1 MGKNK
6 VLLPKSSVPSKSPIA
21 SAMTFGELY
30 VNYASGTNEA
40 FLATKKYDGTIAKFH
55 EGGEANVKSDWSQFN
70 SFDNSFISNKTHYAC
85 WSNDIQFTGEFFN
98 EAIVVFVDKN
108 FTVIRFSPSTKFIE
122 MFGEDIDDNYWL
134 LSILSKTVRIVINEF
149 IILDKEK
156 CIGPEQ
162 WLSLSAAETPD
173 TFNYGNFKIVEKSFY
188 PVEVLPPDYNVD
200 ETWCIYKP
208 LLEDTCY
215 LVTETSL
222 NVAINDTVDIEASGY
237 VPTHVRQQLPD
248 EFLNYN
254 KIDTRYSNYFN
265 KLNSIESGAQV
276 NGNTFKTIKTVN
288 NLFNTATI
296 SAANSADTFAI
307 SAGTNITL
315 SLSNNAQGILIS
327 STNTIPGTL
336 DTQSR
341 YPLDPAVEDLKDI
354 IYLHEVSKT
363 GDYRSLH
370 HSPTIGDG
378 VLSIQ
383 TGQTPSFGSFNAN
396 QTGNSN
402 IILHKVVATGNISDL
417 NNDAGYIKPINLEAG
432 QNIGISLNDN
442 QITISASCGNV
453 IIRKFTNFSN

>member
-55 EGGEANVKSDWSQFN
+55 EGGEANVKSDWNQFN

-85 WSNDIQFTGEFFN
+85 WSKEIQDTSSFFN
-98 EAIVVFVDKN
+98 DAIVTFIDKKS
-108 FTVIRFSPSTKFIE
+108 TTIQFSPSTKFIT
-122 MFGEDIDDNYWL
+122 MFGEDIDDDYWL
-134 LSILSKTVRIVINEF
+134 LSILSKMVRISINNV

-156 CIGPEQ
+156 GIGPEQ
-162 WLSLSAAETPD
+162 WLSLYDQTPD
-173 TFNYGNFKIVEKSFY
+173 TLNYGNFKIVEALY
-188 PVEVLPPDYNVD
+188 GNVLPPDYNVD
-200 ETWCIYKP
+200 ETWCIYTSS
-208 LLEDTCY
+208 LFSGYFLATEANLNLQLNE
-215 LVTETSL
+215 LVQ
-222 NVAINDTVDIEASGY
+222 IDASGY
-237 VPTHVRQQLPD
+237 VPTHVTQLPD
-248 EFLNYN
+248 EFLNYK
-254 KIDTRYSNYFN
+254 KIETRYVNYFN

-276 NGNTFKTIKTVN
+276 NGNAFKTIKTVD
-288 NLFNTATI
+288 NLLTTATT
-296 SAANSADTFAI
+296 SAANSADTFTI

-315 SLSNNAQGILIS
+315 SLSNNAKGILIS

-336 DTQSR
+336 DTKSKDS
-341 YPLDPAVEDLKDI
+341 LDPAIENLTDS

-363 GDYRSLH
+363 GDYRALNH
-370 HSPTIGDG
+370 LPTIGDG

-383 TGQTPSFGSFNAN
+383 TGQTPSLGSFSAN

-417 NNDAGYIKPINLEAG
+417 NNDAGYITPINLEAG

-453 IIRKFTNFSN
+453 MIRKFTNFSN